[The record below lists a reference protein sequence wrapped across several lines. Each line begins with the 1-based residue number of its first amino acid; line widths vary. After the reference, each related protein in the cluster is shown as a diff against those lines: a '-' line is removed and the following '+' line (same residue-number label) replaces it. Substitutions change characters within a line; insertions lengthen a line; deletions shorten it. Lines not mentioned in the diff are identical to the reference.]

1 MPRRV
6 GGVLGGIYTA
16 HDASLIHQKISQNN
30 WLSDQ
35 PGATEVVVVVVE
47 VVVVVVVVL
56 VVVVVGATVV
66 VVVGATVVVVV
77 VVEVVV
83 VVGGGIT
90 NPFAQPQ
97 RISIGAPSGMP
108 AVAGIASRA
117 RRNCAH
123 ASHAEIPVVGQPPFT
138 WVHAAV

>member
-1 MPRRV
+1 M
-6 GGVLGGIYTA
+6 
-16 HDASLIHQKISQNN
+16 
-30 WLSDQ
+30 
-35 PGATEVVVVVVE
+35 VVVE
-47 VVVVVVVVL
+47 VVVVVVVVVLVL

-66 VVVGATVVVVV
+66 VVVV

-83 VVGGGIT
+83 VVAGGIT

-108 AVAGIASRA
+108 AVAEIASSA

-123 ASHAEIPVVGQPPFT
+123 ASHAEMPVVGQPPFT
-138 WVHAAV
+138 

>member
-1 MPRRV
+1 M
-6 GGVLGGIYTA
+6 
-16 HDASLIHQKISQNN
+16 
-30 WLSDQ
+30 
-35 PGATEVVVVVVE
+35 VVVVVV
-47 VVVVVVVVL
+47 VVVVLVVVVL

-77 VVEVVV
+77 GATVIVVVVEVVV

-97 RISIGAPSGMP
+97 RMSIGAPSGMP
-108 AVAGIASRA
+108 AVAGIASSA

-138 WVHAAV
+138 CVHAAV